1 MRKLSSL
8 TLLIVLMPLSAHAQN
23 QYPTLY
29 PKKDL
34 AFAQVA
40 AGDQYDTV
48 ISVTNRGPNTY
59 NGILSLYTQAG
70 QAWSPLVNGDQITNG
85 QMNIAILKGAT
96 ATYRITKVGGTEAG
110 FAVILASDL
119 LDSGAVL
126 NNFLEGTLT
135 YFVYS
140 GSTLVDSVGVQPSSE
155 FYLTAIP
162 FDDFSTIAYALAN
175 LNTATVTPRLSL
187 YSDTNV
193 LVASTNLPQ
202 FAPGQHMAEYLRQ
215 RFQGAQITR
224 GRLEIQSDLPII
236 GTILTDN
243 YDTVTQLSQLSS
255 LPMLPAVKAYT
266 FSGSIGVISVTGEL
280 SFWLDG
286 RFVQGY
292 LRVLTFGGV
301 QEPNPDTLSLTGS
314 LADGLL
320 QMIASGNPK
329 ATNSLLV
336 NTFIES
342 FSLSQTTLQGLATA
356 WWLDNSSL
364 AGTGTLTLQATN

>member
-8 TLLIVLMPLSAHAQN
+8 TLLIALLPLTAHAQN
-23 QYPTLY
+23 LY
-29 PKKDL
+29 TKKDL

-40 AGDQYDTV
+40 AGGAYETV
-48 ISVTNRGPNTY
+48 INVTNRGSAAY
-59 NGILSLYTQAG
+59 SGFLRFFHLDG
-70 QAWSPLVNGDQITNG
+70 QTWNPLVNGTQVTGG
-85 QMNIAILKGAT
+85 QVNISVPKGGT
-96 ATYRITKVGGTEAG
+96 ATYLITQTGGTEAG
-110 FAVILASDL
+110 FAFFIASDL
-119 LDSGAVL
+119 SQTS
-126 NNFLEGTLT
+126 FLEGTLT
-135 YFVYS
+135 YYVRDS
-140 GSTLVDSVGVQPSSE
+140 GFLVDSVGVQPSSE
-155 FYLTAIP
+155 FYLTAVP
-162 FDDFSTIAYALAN
+162 FDDFTKLAMALAN
-175 LNTATVTPRLSL
+175 LNTTAATVRLSVF
-187 YSDTNV
+187 SQTNT
-193 LVASTNLPQ
+193 LLAPPLDRTFASGEHL
-202 FAPGQHMAEYLRQ
+202 AIYLRQ
-215 RFQGAQITR
+215 LFPGIQAVR
-224 GRLEIQSDLPII
+224 GRLEIQSSGSPII
-236 GTILTDN
+236 GTILTDI
-243 YDTVTQLSQLSS
+243 DSQLSS

-320 QMIASGNPK
+320 QMITSGNPQ

-364 AGTGTLTLQATN
+364 AGTGALTLQAIN

>member
-1 MRKLSSL
+1 MRKLSSV
-8 TLLIVLMPLSAHAQN
+8 TLLIALLPLTAHAQN
-23 QYPTLY
+23 LY
-29 PKKDL
+29 TKKDL

-40 AGDQYDTV
+40 AGGAYETV
-48 ISVTNRGPNTY
+48 INVTNRGSAAY
-59 NGILSLYTQAG
+59 SGFLRFFHLDG
-70 QAWSPLVNGDQITNG
+70 QTWNPLVNGAQVTGG
-85 QMNIAILKGAT
+85 QVNISVPKGGT
-96 ATYRITKVGGTEAG
+96 ATYLITQTGGTEAG
-110 FAVILASDL
+110 FAFFIASDL
-119 LDSGAVL
+119 SQTS
-126 NNFLEGTLT
+126 FLEGTLT
-135 YFVYS
+135 YYVRDS
-140 GSTLVDSVGVQPSSE
+140 GFLVDSVGVQPSSE
-155 FYLTAIP
+155 FYLTAVP
-162 FDDFSTIAYALAN
+162 FDDFTKLAMALAN
-175 LNTATVTPRLSL
+175 LNTTATTVRLSVF
-187 YSDTNV
+187 SQTNT
-193 LVASTNLPQ
+193 LLAPPLDRTFASGEHL
-202 FAPGQHMAEYLRQ
+202 AIYLRQ
-215 RFQGAQITR
+215 LFPGIQAVR
-224 GRLEIQSDLPII
+224 GRLEIQSSSSPVI
-236 GTILTDN
+236 GTILTDI
-243 YDTVTQLSQLSS
+243 DSQLSS

-364 AGTGTLTLQATN
+364 AGTGALTLQAIN

>member
-1 MRKLSSL
+1 MKKLRPL
-8 TLLIVLMPLSAHAQN
+8 TLLIVLLPLTAHAQN
-23 QYPTLY
+23 LY
-29 PKKDL
+29 SKKDL

-48 ISVTNRGPNTY
+48 INVTNRGPNTY
-59 NGILSLYTQAG
+59 NGVLYLYTQAG
-70 QAWSPLVNGDQITNG
+70 QAWSPLVNGVQITDG
-85 QMNIAILKGAT
+85 QMNIAIPKGAT
-96 ATYRITKVGGTEAG
+96 ATYRITKAGGTEAG

-119 LDSGAVL
+119 LASGAVL

-175 LNTATVTPRLSL
+175 LNTTTVTPRLSL

-193 LVASTNLPQ
+193 LVASANLPQ

-266 FSGSIGVISVTGEL
+266 FSGSIGVMSVTGEL

-301 QEPNPDTLSLTGS
+301 QEQNPDTLSLTGS

-320 QMIASGNPK
+320 QMITSGNPQ

-336 NTFIES
+336 NTIIES

-356 WWLDNSSL
+356 WWLDNHSL
-364 AGTGTLTLQATN
+364 AGTGTLTLTAIN

>member
-1 MRKLSSL
+1 MRKLSSV
-8 TLLIVLMPLSAHAQN
+8 TLLIALLPLTAHAQN
-23 QYPTLY
+23 LY
-29 PKKDL
+29 TKKDL

-40 AGDQYDTV
+40 AGGAYETV
-48 ISVTNRGPNTY
+48 INVTNRGSAAY
-59 NGILSLYTQAG
+59 SGFLRFFHLDG
-70 QAWSPLVNGDQITNG
+70 QTWNPLVNGAQVTGG
-85 QMNIAILKGAT
+85 QVNISVPKGGT
-96 ATYRITKVGGTEAG
+96 ATYRITQTGGTEAG
-110 FAVILASDL
+110 FAFFIASDL
-119 LDSGAVL
+119 SQTS
-126 NNFLEGTLT
+126 FLEGTLT
-135 YFVYS
+135 YYVRDS
-140 GSTLVDSVGVQPSSE
+140 GFLVDSVGVQPSSE
-155 FYLTAIP
+155 FYLTAVP
-162 FDDFSTIAYALAN
+162 FDDFTKLAMALAN
-175 LNTATVTPRLSL
+175 LNTTATTVRLSVF
-187 YSDTNV
+187 SQTNT
-193 LVASTNLPQ
+193 LLAPPLDRTFASGEHL
-202 FAPGQHMAEYLRQ
+202 AIYLRQ
-215 RFQGAQITR
+215 LFPNIQAVR
-224 GRLEIQSDLPII
+224 GRLEIQSSSSPVI
-236 GTILTDN
+236 GTILTDI
-243 YDTVTQLSQLSS
+243 DSQLSS

-364 AGTGTLTLQATN
+364 AGTGALTLQAIN